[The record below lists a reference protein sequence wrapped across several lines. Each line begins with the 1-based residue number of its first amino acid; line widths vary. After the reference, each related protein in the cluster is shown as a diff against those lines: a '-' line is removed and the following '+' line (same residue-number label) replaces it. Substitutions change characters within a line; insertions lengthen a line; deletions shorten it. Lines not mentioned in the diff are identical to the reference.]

1 MIERV
6 IRASVENRVLVLF
19 GALLLAI
26 AGIVAVLKT
35 PVDALP
41 DLSDVQV
48 IIKTDY
54 SGQAPE
60 IVENEVTYPIS
71 TTMLSVPGASTVRG
85 FSLFGTSFVYVLFED
100 GTDLY
105 WARSRVL
112 ESLNSAA
119 GKLPS
124 GVTPELGPDA
134 TGVGWIYQYA
144 LVDKSG
150 KNDLESLR
158 ALQDWFLKYE
168 LKTIP
173 GVAEVASVG
182 GAVKEYQII
191 PDPVKLEQY
200 GVTVGDIKTALSAS
214 NQEAGGGSI
223 EMGESEFMVRAQGYL
238 KTLDDFRSIVL
249 KTNASGTPTVLGDV
263 AQVRLGPEMRRGI
276 AELDGE
282 GEVAGGIILLRTGGN
297 AREVIAAVKT
307 RLEELKSALP
317 EGVEIVPVYDRSSLI
332 DRAIQ
337 NLTHKLIEE
346 FIVVALV
353 CAIFLWHVRSA
364 LVAVITLPLGLALA
378 FIAMHFQGLN
388 ANIMSLGGIAIAVGA
403 MVDAAI
409 VMIENAHKHIEAW
422 EEAHPGADLAG
433 AERWQVIT
441 EAAVEVG
448 PALFMSLLII
458 TLSFIPI
465 FTLEGQEGR
474 LFGPLAWTKTWSM
487 AASAFLAVVLVPVL
501 MGLWIRGKIPPEDK
515 NPLNRWLVRLYQP
528 LLMGV
533 LRRPKT
539 TLFAALLVLIG
550 GLYPVEKLGGE
561 FLPQIAEGDIL
572 YMPSTLPGVSS
583 SEAAAMLQKTDKLI
597 RTVPEVATVFGK
609 AGRADT
615 ATDSAPLEMIETT
628 IQLKP
633 ESEWRPGMTME
644 KIIDEL
650 DKTVRL
656 PGLANLW
663 VMPIRNRI
671 DMLSTGVKSP
681 IGIKVSG
688 QSLADIDGAAEQIE
702 EAAKTVPGV
711 VSAIAERLTGGRYVE
726 VSVDRLKAARWGLT
740 VAGVQSYVKSA
751 VGGEM
756 AGDVVDGIARYPIT
770 IRFPQS
776 WRDSPEALR
785 NLPII
790 SGSGQSLTLGDVAE
804 IRTSL
809 GPSMLRTENARPA
822 AWVFVDAR
830 DRDMASVVG
839 DLREAIAKSVSL
851 KPGVSVAFSGQYE
864 LMERAKDRLTLMVPM
879 TILIIFVL
887 LYLAF
892 RRFAESLL
900 ILGSLPFAL
909 TGGIWLLYLL
919 GDRLSVAVGTGF
931 IALAGLAAEFGV
943 VMIVYLRHAVQN
955 DKSLADPKTFTVE
968 ALDRAIEHG
977 AALRVRPKT
986 MTVAVVLAGLIPIL
1000 VGTGAGSEVMSR
1012 IAAPMVGG
1020 MVTAPLLSLFVIPAA
1035 WSLPVDLGILL
1046 VCPRN
1051 LWTACGGFAFCG
1063 NTKQAAAPAGS
1074 CRSSFGSIGPFFS
1087 TRA

>member
-388 ANIMSLGGIAIAVGA
+388 ANIMSLGGIAITVGA

-433 AERWQVIT
+433 AERWKVIT

-501 MGLWIRGKIPPEDK
+501 MGLWIRGKIPPEDN

-1035 WSLPVDLGILL
+1035 WKLIMLRRRKL
-1046 VCPRN
+1046 
-1051 LWTACGGFAFCG
+1051 
-1063 NTKQAAAPAGS
+1063 
-1074 CRSSFGSIGPFFS
+1074 
-1087 TRA
+1087 

>member
-297 AREVIAAVKT
+297 AREVIGAVKT

-433 AERWQVIT
+433 SERWQVIT

-830 DRDMASVVG
+830 DRDMASVVR

-879 TILIIFVL
+879 TILIIIVL

-1035 WSLPVDLGILL
+1035 WKLIMLRRRKL
-1046 VCPRN
+1046 
-1051 LWTACGGFAFCG
+1051 
-1063 NTKQAAAPAGS
+1063 
-1074 CRSSFGSIGPFFS
+1074 
-1087 TRA
+1087 

>member
-633 ESEWRPGMTME
+633 ESEWRSGMTME

-790 SGSGQSLTLGDVAE
+790 SGSGKSLTLGDVAE

-1035 WSLPVDLGILL
+1035 WKLIMLRRRKL
-1046 VCPRN
+1046 
-1051 LWTACGGFAFCG
+1051 
-1063 NTKQAAAPAGS
+1063 
-1074 CRSSFGSIGPFFS
+1074 
-1087 TRA
+1087 

>member
-474 LFGPLAWTKTWSM
+474 LFGALAWTKTWSM

-1035 WSLPVDLGILL
+1035 WKLIMLRRRKL
-1046 VCPRN
+1046 
-1051 LWTACGGFAFCG
+1051 
-1063 NTKQAAAPAGS
+1063 
-1074 CRSSFGSIGPFFS
+1074 
-1087 TRA
+1087 

>member
-332 DRAIQ
+332 DCAIQ

-671 DMLSTGVKSP
+671 DMLSTGVKNP

-1035 WSLPVDLGILL
+1035 WKLIMLRRRKL
-1046 VCPRN
+1046 
-1051 LWTACGGFAFCG
+1051 
-1063 NTKQAAAPAGS
+1063 
-1074 CRSSFGSIGPFFS
+1074 
-1087 TRA
+1087 

>member
-422 EEAHPGADLAG
+422 EEAHPGTDLAG

-770 IRFPQS
+770 IRFSQS

-864 LMERAKDRLTLMVPM
+864 LMERAKDRLMVPM

-1035 WSLPVDLGILL
+1035 WKLIMLRRRKL
-1046 VCPRN
+1046 
-1051 LWTACGGFAFCG
+1051 
-1063 NTKQAAAPAGS
+1063 
-1074 CRSSFGSIGPFFS
+1074 
-1087 TRA
+1087 

>member
-214 NQEAGGGSI
+214 DQEAGGGSI

-1035 WSLPVDLGILL
+1035 WKLIMLRRRKL
-1046 VCPRN
+1046 
-1051 LWTACGGFAFCG
+1051 
-1063 NTKQAAAPAGS
+1063 
-1074 CRSSFGSIGPFFS
+1074 
-1087 TRA
+1087 

>member
-433 AERWQVIT
+433 AERWKVIT

-550 GLYPVEKLGGE
+550 GLYPVEKLGGG
-561 FLPQIAEGDIL
+561 FLPPIAEGDIL

-711 VSAIAERLTGGRYVE
+711 VSAIPERLTGGRYVE

-1035 WSLPVDLGILL
+1035 WKLIMLRRRKL
-1046 VCPRN
+1046 
-1051 LWTACGGFAFCG
+1051 
-1063 NTKQAAAPAGS
+1063 
-1074 CRSSFGSIGPFFS
+1074 
-1087 TRA
+1087 

>member
-474 LFGPLAWTKTWSM
+474 LFGPLAWTKTLSM

-501 MGLWIRGKIPPEDK
+501 MGLWIRGKIPPEGK

-1035 WSLPVDLGILL
+1035 WKLIMLRRRKL
-1046 VCPRN
+1046 
-1051 LWTACGGFAFCG
+1051 
-1063 NTKQAAAPAGS
+1063 
-1074 CRSSFGSIGPFFS
+1074 
-1087 TRA
+1087 

>member
-433 AERWQVIT
+433 AERWKVIT

-790 SGSGQSLTLGDVAE
+790 SGSGHSLTLGDVAE

-1035 WSLPVDLGILL
+1035 WKLIMLRRRKL
-1046 VCPRN
+1046 
-1051 LWTACGGFAFCG
+1051 
-1063 NTKQAAAPAGS
+1063 
-1074 CRSSFGSIGPFFS
+1074 
-1087 TRA
+1087 

>member
-790 SGSGQSLTLGDVAE
+790 SGAGQSLTLGDVAE

-1035 WSLPVDLGILL
+1035 WKLIMLRRRKL
-1046 VCPRN
+1046 
-1051 LWTACGGFAFCG
+1051 
-1063 NTKQAAAPAGS
+1063 
-1074 CRSSFGSIGPFFS
+1074 
-1087 TRA
+1087 

>member
-433 AERWQVIT
+433 AERWKVIT
-441 EAAVEVG
+441 EAVVEVG

-740 VAGVQSYVKSA
+740 VAGVQSYVKFA

-1035 WSLPVDLGILL
+1035 WKLIMLRRRKL
-1046 VCPRN
+1046 
-1051 LWTACGGFAFCG
+1051 
-1063 NTKQAAAPAGS
+1063 
-1074 CRSSFGSIGPFFS
+1074 
-1087 TRA
+1087 

>member
-54 SGQAPE
+54 SGQAQE

-726 VSVDRLKAARWGLT
+726 VSVDRLKAARWGLS

-822 AWVFVDAR
+822 AWGFVDAR

-1035 WSLPVDLGILL
+1035 WKLIMLRRRKL
-1046 VCPRN
+1046 
-1051 LWTACGGFAFCG
+1051 
-1063 NTKQAAAPAGS
+1063 
-1074 CRSSFGSIGPFFS
+1074 
-1087 TRA
+1087 

>member
-297 AREVIAAVKT
+297 AREVIGAVKT

-403 MVDAAI
+403 MVDAPI

-539 TLFAALLVLIG
+539 TLFAAILVLIG

-830 DRDMASVVG
+830 DRDMAAVVG

-1035 WSLPVDLGILL
+1035 WKLIMLRRRKL
-1046 VCPRN
+1046 
-1051 LWTACGGFAFCG
+1051 
-1063 NTKQAAAPAGS
+1063 
-1074 CRSSFGSIGPFFS
+1074 
-1087 TRA
+1087 

>member
-403 MVDAAI
+403 MIDAAI

-433 AERWQVIT
+433 AERWKVIT

-633 ESEWRPGMTME
+633 ESEWRSGMTME

-1035 WSLPVDLGILL
+1035 WKLIMLRRRKL
-1046 VCPRN
+1046 
-1051 LWTACGGFAFCG
+1051 
-1063 NTKQAAAPAGS
+1063 
-1074 CRSSFGSIGPFFS
+1074 
-1087 TRA
+1087 

>member
-986 MTVAVVLAGLIPIL
+986 MAVAVVLAGLIPIL

-1035 WSLPVDLGILL
+1035 WKLIMLRRRKL
-1046 VCPRN
+1046 
-1051 LWTACGGFAFCG
+1051 
-1063 NTKQAAAPAGS
+1063 
-1074 CRSSFGSIGPFFS
+1074 
-1087 TRA
+1087 

>member
-6 IRASVENRVLVLF
+6 IRASVDNRVLVLF

-1035 WSLPVDLGILL
+1035 WKLIMLRRRKL
-1046 VCPRN
+1046 
-1051 LWTACGGFAFCG
+1051 
-1063 NTKQAAAPAGS
+1063 
-1074 CRSSFGSIGPFFS
+1074 
-1087 TRA
+1087 

>member
-864 LMERAKDRLTLMVPM
+864 LMLRAKDRLTLMVPM

-1035 WSLPVDLGILL
+1035 WKLIMLRRRKL
-1046 VCPRN
+1046 
-1051 LWTACGGFAFCG
+1051 
-1063 NTKQAAAPAGS
+1063 
-1074 CRSSFGSIGPFFS
+1074 
-1087 TRA
+1087 

>member
-822 AWVFVDAR
+822 AWVFVDAC

-1035 WSLPVDLGILL
+1035 WKLIMLRRRKL
-1046 VCPRN
+1046 
-1051 LWTACGGFAFCG
+1051 
-1063 NTKQAAAPAGS
+1063 
-1074 CRSSFGSIGPFFS
+1074 
-1087 TRA
+1087 

>member
-307 RLEELKSALP
+307 RLEELRSALP

-633 ESEWRPGMTME
+633 ESEWRPGMMME

-1035 WSLPVDLGILL
+1035 WKLIMLRRRKL
-1046 VCPRN
+1046 
-1051 LWTACGGFAFCG
+1051 
-1063 NTKQAAAPAGS
+1063 
-1074 CRSSFGSIGPFFS
+1074 
-1087 TRA
+1087 

>member
-433 AERWQVIT
+433 SERWQVIT

-1035 WSLPVDLGILL
+1035 WKLIMLRRRKL
-1046 VCPRN
+1046 
-1051 LWTACGGFAFCG
+1051 
-1063 NTKQAAAPAGS
+1063 
-1074 CRSSFGSIGPFFS
+1074 
-1087 TRA
+1087 

>member
-307 RLEELKSALP
+307 RLEELRSALP

-656 PGLANLW
+656 PGLTNLW

-1035 WSLPVDLGILL
+1035 WKLIMLRRRKL
-1046 VCPRN
+1046 
-1051 LWTACGGFAFCG
+1051 
-1063 NTKQAAAPAGS
+1063 
-1074 CRSSFGSIGPFFS
+1074 
-1087 TRA
+1087 

>member
-550 GLYPVEKLGGE
+550 GLYPVEELGGE

-1035 WSLPVDLGILL
+1035 WKLIMLRRRKL
-1046 VCPRN
+1046 
-1051 LWTACGGFAFCG
+1051 
-1063 NTKQAAAPAGS
+1063 
-1074 CRSSFGSIGPFFS
+1074 
-1087 TRA
+1087 

>member
-60 IVENEVTYPIS
+60 IVENVVTYPIS

-1035 WSLPVDLGILL
+1035 WKLIMLRRRKL
-1046 VCPRN
+1046 
-1051 LWTACGGFAFCG
+1051 
-1063 NTKQAAAPAGS
+1063 
-1074 CRSSFGSIGPFFS
+1074 
-1087 TRA
+1087 

>member
-740 VAGVQSYVKSA
+740 VADVQSYVKSA

-1035 WSLPVDLGILL
+1035 WKLIMLRRRKL
-1046 VCPRN
+1046 
-1051 LWTACGGFAFCG
+1051 
-1063 NTKQAAAPAGS
+1063 
-1074 CRSSFGSIGPFFS
+1074 
-1087 TRA
+1087 

>member
-433 AERWQVIT
+433 AERWKVIT

-770 IRFPQS
+770 IRFPRS

-943 VMIVYLRHAVQN
+943 VMIVYVRHAVQN

-1035 WSLPVDLGILL
+1035 WKLIMLRRRKL
-1046 VCPRN
+1046 
-1051 LWTACGGFAFCG
+1051 
-1063 NTKQAAAPAGS
+1063 
-1074 CRSSFGSIGPFFS
+1074 
-1087 TRA
+1087 

>member
-433 AERWQVIT
+433 AERWKVIT
-441 EAAVEVG
+441 EAVVEVG

-1035 WSLPVDLGILL
+1035 WKLIMLRRRKL
-1046 VCPRN
+1046 
-1051 LWTACGGFAFCG
+1051 
-1063 NTKQAAAPAGS
+1063 
-1074 CRSSFGSIGPFFS
+1074 
-1087 TRA
+1087 

>member
-955 DKSLADPKTFTVE
+955 DKSLADPKTFMVE

-1035 WSLPVDLGILL
+1035 WKLIMLRRRKL
-1046 VCPRN
+1046 
-1051 LWTACGGFAFCG
+1051 
-1063 NTKQAAAPAGS
+1063 
-1074 CRSSFGSIGPFFS
+1074 
-1087 TRA
+1087 

>member
-173 GVAEVASVG
+173 DVAEVASVG

-909 TGGIWLLYLL
+909 TGGIWLLYLS

-1035 WSLPVDLGILL
+1035 WKLIMLRRRKL
-1046 VCPRN
+1046 
-1051 LWTACGGFAFCG
+1051 
-1063 NTKQAAAPAGS
+1063 
-1074 CRSSFGSIGPFFS
+1074 
-1087 TRA
+1087 

>member
-804 IRTSL
+804 IRTAL

-1000 VGTGAGSEVMSR
+1000 VGTGAGSEMMSR

-1035 WSLPVDLGILL
+1035 WKLIMLRRRKL
-1046 VCPRN
+1046 
-1051 LWTACGGFAFCG
+1051 
-1063 NTKQAAAPAGS
+1063 
-1074 CRSSFGSIGPFFS
+1074 
-1087 TRA
+1087 

>member
-238 KTLDDFRSIVL
+238 KTLDDFRSIGL

-550 GLYPVEKLGGE
+550 GLYPVEELGGE

-656 PGLANLW
+656 PGFANLW

-1035 WSLPVDLGILL
+1035 WKLIMLRRRKL
-1046 VCPRN
+1046 
-1051 LWTACGGFAFCG
+1051 
-1063 NTKQAAAPAGS
+1063 
-1074 CRSSFGSIGPFFS
+1074 
-1087 TRA
+1087 

>member
-433 AERWQVIT
+433 AERWKVIT

-986 MTVAVVLAGLIPIL
+986 MTVVVVLAGLIPIL

-1035 WSLPVDLGILL
+1035 WKLIMLRRRKL
-1046 VCPRN
+1046 
-1051 LWTACGGFAFCG
+1051 
-1063 NTKQAAAPAGS
+1063 
-1074 CRSSFGSIGPFFS
+1074 
-1087 TRA
+1087 

>member
-851 KPGVSVAFSGQYE
+851 KSGVSVAFSGQYE

-1035 WSLPVDLGILL
+1035 WKLIMLRRRKL
-1046 VCPRN
+1046 
-1051 LWTACGGFAFCG
+1051 
-1063 NTKQAAAPAGS
+1063 
-1074 CRSSFGSIGPFFS
+1074 
-1087 TRA
+1087 

>member
-223 EMGESEFMVRAQGYL
+223 EMGESEFIVRAQGYL

-433 AERWQVIT
+433 AERWKVIT

-1035 WSLPVDLGILL
+1035 WKLIMLRRRKL
-1046 VCPRN
+1046 
-1051 LWTACGGFAFCG
+1051 
-1063 NTKQAAAPAGS
+1063 
-1074 CRSSFGSIGPFFS
+1074 
-1087 TRA
+1087 

>member
-297 AREVIAAVKT
+297 AREVIGAVKT

-433 AERWQVIT
+433 SERWQVIT

-487 AASAFLAVVLVPVL
+487 VASAFLAVVLVPVL

-830 DRDMASVVG
+830 DRDMASVVR

-1035 WSLPVDLGILL
+1035 WKLIMLRRRKL
-1046 VCPRN
+1046 
-1051 LWTACGGFAFCG
+1051 
-1063 NTKQAAAPAGS
+1063 
-1074 CRSSFGSIGPFFS
+1074 
-1087 TRA
+1087 

>member
-409 VMIENAHKHIEAW
+409 VMIENAHKHIEVW

-433 AERWQVIT
+433 AERWKVIT

-1035 WSLPVDLGILL
+1035 WKLIMLRRRKL
-1046 VCPRN
+1046 
-1051 LWTACGGFAFCG
+1051 
-1063 NTKQAAAPAGS
+1063 
-1074 CRSSFGSIGPFFS
+1074 
-1087 TRA
+1087 

>member
-307 RLEELKSALP
+307 RLEELRSALP

-740 VAGVQSYVKSA
+740 VASVQSYVKSA

-1035 WSLPVDLGILL
+1035 WKLIMLRRRKL
-1046 VCPRN
+1046 
-1051 LWTACGGFAFCG
+1051 
-1063 NTKQAAAPAGS
+1063 
-1074 CRSSFGSIGPFFS
+1074 
-1087 TRA
+1087 

>member
-740 VAGVQSYVKSA
+740 IAGVQSYVKSA

-1035 WSLPVDLGILL
+1035 WKLIMLRRRKL
-1046 VCPRN
+1046 
-1051 LWTACGGFAFCG
+1051 
-1063 NTKQAAAPAGS
+1063 
-1074 CRSSFGSIGPFFS
+1074 
-1087 TRA
+1087 